1 MEESIDELLLIYD
14 RLIEILEQ
22 LSLNAEEQK
31 QKLKDAVVTDEL
43 ALDYSEIAML
53 YVKKLFKN
61 HWISQEQ
68 LTLAEDI
75 DEKLEQMSQD
85 KALWNEEALKSSLE
99 WEKCR
104 LMAQK
109 LLKTLKENLL

>member
-22 LSLNAEEQK
+22 LSVNAEEQK
-31 QKLKDAVVTDEL
+31 QKLKGTVVTDEL

-68 LTLAEDI
+68 LTLA
-75 DEKLEQMSQD
+75 QMT
-85 KALWNEEALKSSLE
+85 KVENLWNEEALTSSLE

-109 LLKTLKENLL
+109 LLKTLKEDLS